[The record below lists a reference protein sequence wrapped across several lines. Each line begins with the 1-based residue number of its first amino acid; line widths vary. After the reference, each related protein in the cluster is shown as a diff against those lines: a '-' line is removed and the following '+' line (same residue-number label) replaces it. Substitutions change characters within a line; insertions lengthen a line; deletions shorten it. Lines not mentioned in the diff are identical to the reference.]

1 VNFRLDK
8 DTVRSNALPNQRD
21 RTARAEGAVGI
32 GVRSSSLQD
41 ESKFIN
47 AHRPR
52 PLYRPRCF
60 LWMSRGVFAL
70 RPSLESH
77 WSLQSSLFIAECSP
91 FVGHSEERLGLSTF
105 GVGSYWIWRQFGAA
119 KLFSLESRD
128 VFALRPSLETHVVC
142 SYRSLFVGLVVRG
155 TIRRIVWYHRPIL
168 RWICLLLLID
178 TSQKLISE
186 STSVK
191 PLLGLRSASGTKDF
205 TR

>member
-1 VNFRLDK
+1 MNFRLDK

-119 KLFSLESRD
+119 KLFSLD
-128 VFALRPSLETHVVC
+128 VKGR
-142 SYRSLFVGLVVRG
+142 
-155 TIRRIVWYHRPIL
+155 IRRPIL
-168 RWICLLLLID
+168 RWICLFVVDRRLPKTHLREYNHRSRKGFYIFYPNNLLIA
-178 TSQKLISE
+178 KLQI
-186 STSVK
+186 
-191 PLLGLRSASGTKDF
+191 L
-205 TR
+205 

>member
-1 VNFRLDK
+1 MNFRLDK

-119 KLFSLESRD
+119 KLFSLD
-128 VFALRPSLETHVVC
+128 VKGR
-142 SYRSLFVGLVVRG
+142 
-155 TIRRIVWYHRPIL
+155 IRRPIL
-168 RWICLLLLID
+168 RWICLFVVDRHLPK
-178 TSQKLISE
+178 TH
-186 STSVK
+186 
-191 PLLGLRSASGTKDF
+191 LREY
-205 TR
+205 